1 MAGTKKAGISKARIS
16 DQTAAVERYLCS
28 LPENVRAGLEQ
39 LRRSV
44 AAAAPEAV
52 PGISYGIPAFRLSG
66 RPLVWFAGFKQHSS
80 FFPGV
85 TAIRLHA
92 TELKKYKTSKGTI
105 QFPHGKPPTGRLVA
119 KLVKA
124 RIAELQKK

>member
-1 MAGTKKAGISKARIS
+1 MAGSKKTCVS
-16 DQTAAVERYLCS
+16 DQTEAVERYLCS

-44 AAAAPEAV
+44 AAAAPAAV
-52 PGISYGIPAFRLSG
+52 PGISYGIPAFRLNG
-66 RPLVWFAGFKQHSS
+66 RPLVWFAAFKQHSS

-85 TAIRLHA
+85 SAIRMHA
-92 TELKKYKTSKGTI
+92 AELKNYKTSKGTI
-105 QFPHGKPPTGRLVA
+105 QFRPDKPPPARLVA

-124 RIAELQKK
+124 RIAELQKSRR